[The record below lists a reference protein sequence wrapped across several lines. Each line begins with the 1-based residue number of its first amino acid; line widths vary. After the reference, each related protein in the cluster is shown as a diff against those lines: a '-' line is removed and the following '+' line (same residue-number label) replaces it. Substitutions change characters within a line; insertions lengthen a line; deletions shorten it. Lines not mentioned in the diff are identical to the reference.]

1 MPYLNGGI
9 FDKLE
14 EDNAKE
20 SIEDS
25 VLKVPNFLVLWDR
38 QKEEVKIGRGAKA
51 RTEVQKVE
59 HKGLNGILK
68 SYKFTLDE
76 NTPFEEDIALDPEM
90 LGLVFE
96 NLLAELDP
104 NLEESTIKSI
114 RKQTGSYYTPVKL
127 FTKW

>member
-1 MPYLNGGI
+1 ML
-9 FDKLE
+9 
-14 EDNAKE
+14 KE
-20 SIEDS
+20 SIEDT
-25 VLKVPNFLVLWDR
+25 VLKVPNFLFYGI
-38 QKEEVKIGRGAKA
+38 EEKTEVTTGRGARA
-51 RTEVQKVE
+51 FTSIEKVE

-114 RKQTGSYYTPVKL
+114 RKQTGSYYTPRKVIL
-127 FTKW
+127 KW